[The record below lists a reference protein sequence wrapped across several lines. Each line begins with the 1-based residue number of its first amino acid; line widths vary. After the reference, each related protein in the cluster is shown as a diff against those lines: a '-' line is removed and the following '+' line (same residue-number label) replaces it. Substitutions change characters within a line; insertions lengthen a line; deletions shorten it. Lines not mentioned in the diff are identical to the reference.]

1 VSFTKKT
8 ITSGNV
14 SFQVNTI
21 VVEIDDANPLPITP
35 IESQT
40 SSTLLSHGANSSV
53 QGTPEEGTHASTT
66 TSMVHNTELTLHHRV
81 PGTLIRIR

>member
-21 VVEIDDANPLPITP
+21 VVEIDDGNPLPITP

-53 QGTPEEGTHASTT
+53 QGTPEEGTMHQPPRRWYITPNSPYTT
-66 TSMVHNTELTLHHRV
+66 EYQG
-81 PGTLIRIR
+81 P